1 MLSNFAFHI
10 GISGGVF
17 FHFDNSMPKPNQT
30 GMRSRRVNR
39 HWKRLLPVSGV
50 VIVVESA
57 PTIRA
62 FMMEVLSDI
71 GLPLLAFE
79 NADDAFIHL
88 SEMQGECPLVIADQG
103 LPGQLQGTEFIEKVK
118 SQWPSIAAI
127 LTAGYDE
134 GAHAMPPSAIY
145 LRKPWSL
152 DELVGTVATLLQ
164 PGTPIHKWWIYTC

>member
-1 MLSNFAFHI
+1 M
-10 GISGGVF
+10 
-17 FHFDNSMPKPNQT
+17 
-30 GMRSRRVNR
+30 NR
-39 HWKRLLPVSGV
+39 HWKRLLPISGV
-50 VIVVESA
+50 VIVVEGD

-71 GLPLLAFE
+71 GLPLLGFE
-79 NADDAFIHL
+79 NADDAFTHL

-127 LTAGYDE
+127 QTSGYDE
-134 GAHAMPPSAIY
+134 GSHAVPPSAIY

-152 DELVGTVATLLQ
+152 DELVATVATLLQ
-164 PGTPIHKWWIYTC
+164 PGTPIHKRWIYTY